1 MTPLLEI
8 AGVTKAFGGLA
19 ALDGLDLHV
28 GEGEIVSAIGPNG
41 AGKSTLFN
49 VITGLYAPDAG
60 DIKLR
65 GDSIVG
71 RAPHQITKLGIGR
84 TFQNVHLFANM
95 TVLENAMVGQHS
107 RSKTGVFGAIF
118 HLPGTKAEEEQI
130 REQAK
135 DALGF
140 FGTRLSGYRQD
151 QPAFVLSYANRRRL
165 EMARAI
171 ATEPSLLLLDEP
183 TAGMNPSET
192 LELRDNIR
200 RMRDEQR
207 TPVLELRDVSSHYG
221 LVSVLRDVT
230 MEIYP
235 GEMVCLLGGNASG
248 KTTTLKTILGY
259 VTPTT
264 GEVAVDGEVVSGMP
278 TVEVVRRGV
287 SMVPENR
294 RLFPNMT
301 VDENL
306 ELGAYQQTDKAKIAE
321 DRDRVLELFPRVR
334 ERLKQK
340 AGTLSGGE
348 QQMVAM
354 GRALMADPKVLL
366 MDEPSMGLSPV
377 LVDQVFEIIK
387 SIRAL
392 GRTVF
397 VVEQNANMALSIA
410 DRGYVI
416 QTGQVVLADTAE
428 NLLANPLMREAY
440 LGEL

>member
-1 MTPLLEI
+1 M
-8 AGVTKAFGGLA
+8 
-19 ALDGLDLHV
+19 
-28 GEGEIVSAIGPNG
+28 S
-41 AGKSTLFN
+41 
-49 VITGLYAPDAG
+49 
-60 DIKLR
+60 
-65 GDSIVG
+65 
-71 RAPHQITKLGIGR
+71 
-84 TFQNVHLFANM
+84 
-95 TVLENAMVGQHS
+95 
-107 RSKTGVFGAIF
+107 
-118 HLPGTKAEEEQI
+118 
-130 REQAK
+130 
-135 DALGF
+135 
-140 FGTRLSGYRQD
+140 
-151 QPAFVLSYANRRRL
+151 
-165 EMARAI
+165 
-171 ATEPSLLLLDEP
+171 EPEPKPDEP
-183 TAGMNPSET
+183 
-192 LELRDNIR
+192 
-200 RMRDEQR
+200 R
-207 TPVLELRDVSSHYG
+207 TPVLELRDVSTHYG

-377 LVDQVFEIIK
+377 LVDQVFEIIQ